1 MVSYTSSERDGEN
14 SQSDI
19 SNKEQQKTF
28 NDNDNGQIGA
38 SNSSDLMFFG
48 SQLNT

>member
-28 NDNDNGQIGA
+28 NDNGQMGT